1 MAAVRPHIGTV
12 AFAVVRS
19 ASLLGIHGEPVDV
32 EVHMGSGLP
41 GFTLVGQPDES
52 CRESRDRVR
61 AALLS
66 SNLPWP
72 NRRITI
78 NLSMRSS
85 VKRGG
90 SGLDLAIAIAMLV
103 VQEVL
108 SAGSVE
114 KLAFL
119 AELGLDGSLRSVP
132 GLVPLVAAIDDRK
145 VVVSESAHREA
156 TVVSGDRVV
165 GAGSLLHVVEC
176 LEGKAAWS
184 PRRDGDVV
192 VSPVDDADLSEVR
205 GQRAARQALEIAAA
219 GAHHVLM
226 VGPPGAGKSMLARR
240 LPGIMP
246 PLTPAQSLQSTI
258 VHSAAHVALPAG
270 GSVVLPPFRA
280 PHHSVSLTAMV
291 GGGTASL
298 RPGEISLATNGV
310 LFLDELGEFAPS
322 VLDALRQPLEEGVV
336 RVARARHSVEMPAH
350 FLLVA
355 ATNPCPCGEGTP
367 GVCVCDDRM
376 RLRYF
381 RRFSGPLLD
390 RFDLR
395 VAVTR
400 PEVGDLLDPAPATS
414 SREVALRVARAR
426 QISIQRNGVPN
437 SSLTGDLL
445 DQHAPLS
452 AEATQL
458 LRTHLERGALSGRG
472 FHRVRRVAR
481 TIADLADAPDVVQEA
496 HVAAALAL
504 RVQVRP
510 QVQQW

>member
-1 MAAVRPHIGTV
+1 M
-12 AFAVVRS
+12 AFALARS
-19 ASLLGIHGEPVDV
+19 ATLLGIHGEPVDI
-32 EVHMGSGLP
+32 EVHVGAGLP
-41 GFTLVGQPDES
+41 GFTIVGQPDES

-66 SNLPWP
+66 SALPWP
-72 NRRITI
+72 NRRVTI
-78 NLSMRSS
+78 NLSMRST

-90 SGLDLAIAIAMLV
+90 SGLDLAIAIGLLV
-103 VQEVL
+103 VQEVIPQE
-108 SAGSVE
+108 SVDRF
-114 KLAFL
+114 AFL

-132 GLVPLVAAIDDRK
+132 GLVPLVAAIDDRQ
-145 VVVSESAHREA
+145 VVVAESAHA
-156 TVVSGDRVV
+156 SASLVSGDRVV
-165 GAGSLLHVVEC
+165 GATSLLHVVEC
-176 LEGKAAWS
+176 LRDSGSWAAPRLEGVV
-184 PRRDGDVV
+184 DVPHEV
-192 VSPVDDADLSEVR
+192 VDLADVR
-205 GQRAARQALEIAAA
+205 GQLAARRALEIAAA
-219 GAHHVLM
+219 GAHHLLM

-240 LPGIMP
+240 MPSIMP
-246 PLTPAQSLQSTI
+246 PLDAEQSLQSTI
-258 VHSAAHVALPAG
+258 IHSAAHVAMPSG
-270 GSVVLPPFRA
+270 GSVSQAPFRA

-336 RVARARHSVEMPAH
+336 RVARARHSVELPAR
-350 FLLVA
+350 FLLIA

-376 RLRYF
+376 RMRYF

-400 PEVGDLLDPAPATS
+400 PDVGDLLDAAPAES
-414 SREVALRVARAR
+414 SEEVAKRVVRAR
-426 QISIQRNGVPN
+426 ETSLQRNGVTN

-445 DQHAPLS
+445 DRFAPLS
-452 AEATQL
+452 ASATQL

-472 FHRVRRVAR
+472 FHRIRRVAR
-481 TIADLADAPDVVQEA
+481 TIADLEDAPEVVEEE

-504 RVQVRP
+504 RVQVQPAVR
-510 QVQQW
+510 QW